1 MVENK
6 NIDYKSLRFLQGN
19 STKWGELAKD
29 CVCFA
34 NAFGGKII
42 IGVEDGE
49 SEPPLNQTVH
59 DVNLP
64 ETIRKRISEKT
75 VNVAVSATIVK
86 RTNGSEVIVLEVFR
100 NIQSIASTTDAK
112 YYIRVADK
120 CNPVLPDEMAR
131 LAAEKNAFIWEL
143 QTTKKVSQSKFD
155 AKKRNDFFTGIRNE
169 NNKRVSNFIKE
180 KSDDELLEY
189 FFLQKDGYLTNL
201 GILWIGI
208 REDRATLLYPPT
220 IQIIRY
226 DEREQKVWKMVLDD
240 HYRNPM
246 ELLKE
251 VEMLPDWAETSELT
265 DGLFRKDIP
274 LIPWTVVRE
283 LVANALVHKTYTSR
297 GDIFLNIFQDRIEIH
312 SPGRLPFGVTP
323 ENILNTSVPRNLHLA
338 QIFYSFGLMEREGS
352 GYDLVYEEL
361 LKIGKQIPKVTD
373 DEDRVK
379 VVVKKQ
385 IVNKEVVNLIEKANQ
400 SFLLKQKEIISLG
413 LIAQNGSLSANE
425 LASILTHNNTDS
437 ISNWIGNLLN
447 YDLLVKKGKSKG
459 MQYSVNPIFIKQIKF
474 KGTTNLKDIED
485 HRLEELLF
493 KDITAYSVS
502 AFGDI
507 HKRIGEEINKSKVRR
522 ILKKMEN
529 EGLIKKEGVN
539 RWARYSIV

>member
-1 MVENK
+1 MEENK
-6 NIDYKSLRFLQGN
+6 NIDYKSLRFLRGN
-19 STKWGELAKD
+19 STNWGELAKD

-42 IGVEDGE
+42 IGIEDGE
-49 SEPPLNQTVH
+49 FVPPLNQKIG

-64 ETIRKRISEKT
+64 ETIRKKISEKT
-75 VNVAVSATIVK
+75 VNVGVAATIV
-86 RTNGSEVIVLEVFR
+86 TCENESEVIVVEVFR
-100 NIQSIASTTDAK
+100 NVQSIASTTDAK
-112 YYIRVADK
+112 YYIRVSDK

-143 QTTKKVSQSKFD
+143 QTSKKVSQLKFD
-155 AKKRNDFFTGIRNE
+155 SKKRSAFFAGIRSEQNT
-169 NNKRVSNFIKE
+169 RISNFIKE

-189 FFLQKDGYLTNL
+189 FFLQKDGFLTNL
-201 GILWIGI
+201 GILWIGL

-226 DEREQKVWKMVLDD
+226 DEREQKVWKLVLDD

-246 ELLKE
+246 ELLNE
-251 VEMLPDWAETSELT
+251 VEMLPDWSETSELS
-265 DGLFRKDIP
+265 DGLFRKNIP
-274 LIPWTVVRE
+274 LIPWTVIRE

-297 GDIFLNIFQDRIEIH
+297 GDIFINIFQDRVEIH

-323 ENILNTSVPRNLHLA
+323 ENILNTSVPRNIHLA

-361 LKIGKQIPKVTD
+361 LKIGKQIPIVID
-373 DEDRVK
+373 DQDRVK
-379 VVVKKQ
+379 VVIKKQ
-385 IVNKEVVNLIEKANQ
+385 IINKEVVNLIEKANN
-400 SFLLKQKEIISLG
+400 SYFLKQKEIISLG
-413 LIAQNGSLSANE
+413 LIAQNGSLSAGE
-425 LASILTHNNTDS
+425 LAAILTQNNKES
-437 ISNWIGNLLN
+437 ISNWLGNLLS
-447 YDLLVKKGKSKG
+447 YDLLIKKGKSKG
-459 MQYSVNPIFIKQIKF
+459 MQYSVNPEFIKQIKF

-493 KDITAYSVS
+493 KDITAYESS
-502 AFGDI
+502 AFGEI
-507 HKRIGEEINKSKVRR
+507 HKRIGAEININKVRR
-522 ILKKMEN
+522 ILKKMEIEN
-529 EGLIKKEGVN
+529 LIKKEGIN